1 MAIHS
6 LPLGHGVGL
15 RTPHYGDWLAGG
27 AQVDWLEATT
37 ENFLQDGGRPLAVL
51 EAVRRDRQVAL
62 HGVSL
67 SLGAVDP
74 LNDTLLEKLKALDRR
89 FQPAWISDHLCWG
102 SLRGRYAH
110 DLLPLPFTEEALD
123 VVVARVKTVQE
134 KLGRQILVEN
144 VSSYVQYADSALTE
158 WEFLSELAQRADCG
172 VLLDV
177 NNIFVSSVNHGFDAR
192 ASLAGIPADRVGY
205 FHLAGHKDCGT
216 HLLDTHDAPV
226 PDPVWSL
233 YQDAV
238 RRFGPLATLIEWD
251 EHIPELPRLLEEAER
266 SRRYAQRA
274 QPKFDLETRS

>member
-1 MAIHS
+1 MALQS
-6 LPLGHGVGL
+6 QPLGHGVGL
-15 RTPHYGDWLAGG
+15 RSVHYGEWLAGG
-27 AQVDWLEATT
+27 PQVDWLEATT

-51 EAVRRDRQVAL
+51 EAVRRDRPIAL

-67 SLGAVDP
+67 SLGASDP
-74 LNDTLLEKLKALDRR
+74 LNDALVKKLQALDER

-123 VVVARVKTVQE
+123 VVVARVKAVQE

-144 VSSYVQYADSALTE
+144 VSSYVQYAASALTE
-158 WEFLSELAQRADCG
+158 WEFLAELAQRADCG

-192 ASLAGIPADRVGY
+192 AFLDGIPADRVGY

-226 PDPVWSL
+226 PDPVWAL

-251 EHIPELPRLLEEAER
+251 EHVPELPRLLEEAER
-266 SRRYAQRA
+266 ARRHAQRA
-274 QPKFDLETRS
+274 VPKGIVEARS